1 MEEKMKNIAIIL
13 SGGVGKRFGR
23 EIPKQYLEID
33 DKPCIDYVIEAVM
46 NSKNIDK
53 IVIAMDKKYI
63 KLSNILNDSDSNAID
78 IVPNGKDR
86 YDSIENNFRCCG
98 TLGIS

>member
-1 MEEKMKNIAIIL
+1 MKNIAIIL

-33 DKPCIDYVIEAVM
+33 DKPCIDYVIEAAM

-53 IVIAMDKKYI
+53 IVVVMDKKYI
-63 KLSNILNDSDSNAID
+63 NK
-78 IVPNGKDR
+78 K
-86 YDSIENNFRCCG
+86 
-98 TLGIS
+98 